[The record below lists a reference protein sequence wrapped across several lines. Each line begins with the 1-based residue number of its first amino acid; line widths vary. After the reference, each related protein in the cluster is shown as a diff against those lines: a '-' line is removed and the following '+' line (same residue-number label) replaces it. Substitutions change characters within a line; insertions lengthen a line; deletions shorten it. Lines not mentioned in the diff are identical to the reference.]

1 MVDFRAEVAHCRETR
16 CGQDCVESL
25 WREVRMRHAAQ
36 ALVLLV
42 IVAVP
47 AYAGAQSTL
56 TPEPATIGLVATG
69 VAFLGGVAWWRSR
82 KK

>member
-1 MVDFRAEVAHCRETR
+1 
-16 CGQDCVESL
+16 
-25 WREVRMRHAAQ
+25 MRHAAQ